1 MFYAL
6 ISAVILLVA
15 FSLPPSPLQLILI
28 GVGLLIGAGFAGPSG
43 AVISDV
49 TSASIHASA
58 LAVLVLANNMI
69 GLAPGPFVTGLLA
82 DAFDLQIAMSLVPLA
97 SFGAAFAYLKASRHY
112 RNDLARVQQA
122 ASAP

>member
-1 MFYAL
+1 M
-6 ISAVILLVA
+6 
-15 FSLPPSPLQLILI
+15 QLILI